1 MFFSGTG
8 VQISAITRVD
18 FRNVGTGKL
27 GESTIVL
34 RKMFNDI
41 VLGRSA
47 KFRHWCHPIYAAA
60 PDVRSS
66 KPAALSVK

>member
-1 MFFSGTG
+1 
-8 VQISAITRVD
+8 
-18 FRNVGTGKL
+18 
-27 GESTIVL
+27 
-34 RKMFNDI
+34 MFNDI